1 MYTKI
6 KKINGVLINMK
17 KKIRFISIVLLSIL
31 ILSAC
36 SKSGD
41 EKSIEALKASII
53 PINTVEYGN
62 GFEDLMPLKNI
73 LKDKKI
79 VAMGEATHG
88 TSEFF
93 KMKHRFFEFLV
104 EEMGYR
110 VFAMECDGG
119 AGQVINEY
127 ILNGKGNLNDCLEA
141 VKYDVFTT
149 EEVKSMIKWMKEYN
163 DDPSHKE
170 KIKFYGM
177 DNVNIVDTLPKL
189 SYYLKK
195 LDKELQ
201 TKIEEDTL
209 NTIYR
214 NDIKAITNE
223 QLDSILLN
231 VNEIKKDME
240 NSKEKYFNNNLQNEY
255 ELAIWNLNLVSQCA
269 EYYIEVNKSVDQ
281 MVQSVAAMNLR
292 DKYMAA
298 NVKWI
303 QEHEGRLGN
312 DKVMLWAHNIHV
324 SSMDDIYKYMGKNL
338 KEMYGDE
345 YYSIGFEFSR
355 GSFNAS
361 DMSTGTMTRFDTDNN
376 TSEYLAYKFERTE
389 IPISF
394 LDFNSASKNK
404 EVSKIL
410 SKNQTFSL
418 ITAFYDES
426 IQKSFQY
433 IPKNLFDGL
442 IYIKDTTP
450 SKIQ

>member
-1 MYTKI
+1 M
-6 KKINGVLINMK
+6 GDMNMK
-17 KKIRFISIVLLSIL
+17 MKLRLISIVLLSIL
-31 ILSAC
+31 CLTAC
-36 SKSGD
+36 SKVN
-41 EKSIEALKASII
+41 ENPEVKALKKSVI
-53 PINTVEYGN
+53 PISTVEAGN
-62 GFEDLMPLKNI
+62 SFKDLMPLKDI

-79 VAMGEATHG
+79 VGMGEATHG

-119 AGQVINEY
+119 AGQVINDY
-127 ILNGKGNLNDCLEA
+127 ILKGEGNIEDSLPAL
-141 VKYDVFTT
+141 YRT
-149 EEVKSMIKWMKEYN
+149 EEVKNMIKWMKEYN

-189 SYYLKK
+189 SYYLEK

-231 VNEIKKDME
+231 INEIKKDME

-303 QEHEGRLGN
+303 QEHEGKLGN

-361 DMSTGTMTRFDTDNN
+361 DMSTGTMTRFDIDNN
-376 TSEYLAYKFERTE
+376 GPEYLASKFDKTH

-394 LDFNSASKNK
+394 LDFNLASENK
-404 EVSKIL
+404 EMSKML
-410 SKNQTFSL
+410 SSNQTFNL
-418 ITAFYDES
+418 ITAYFDET
-426 IQKSFQY
+426 IPRSFQY

-442 IYIKDTTP
+442 IYIKETTP

>member
-1 MYTKI
+1 
-6 KKINGVLINMK
+6 MK
-17 KKIRFISIVLLSIL
+17 KKLKLISTCLISILCLT
-31 ILSAC
+31 AC
-36 SKSGD
+36 SKVN
-41 EKSIEALKASII
+41 ENPEVKALKKSVI
-53 PINTVEYGN
+53 PISTVEAGN
-62 GFEDLMPLKNI
+62 GFKDLMPIKEI

-119 AGQVINEY
+119 GGQVVNDY
-127 ILNGKGNLNDCLEA
+127 ILNDKGSLEEALEA
-141 VKYDVFTT
+141 TKFALWRT
-149 EEVKSMIKWMKEYN
+149 EEVKNMIKWMKEYN

-170 KIKFYGM
+170 KIKFYGFDM
-177 DNVNIVDTLPKL
+177 QGIVDTLPKL
-189 SYYLKK
+189 SYYLGK

-201 TKIEEDTL
+201 TKVEEDTL

-214 NDIKAITNE
+214 NDIKALTNE

-231 VNEIKKDME
+231 INEIKKDME
-240 NSKEKYFNNNLQNEY
+240 NSKEKYLNNNLQNEY
-255 ELAIWNLNLVSQCA
+255 ELAIWNLNLVSQCV
-269 EYYIEVNKSVDQ
+269 EYSIEVNKSVNR
-281 MVQSVAAMNLR
+281 MIQSVSVMKIR

-303 QEHEGRLGN
+303 QEHEGKSGN
-312 DKVMLWAHNIHV
+312 DKVMLWAHNVHV
-324 SSMDDIYKYMGKNL
+324 SYMDDMYKYMGKNL
-338 KEMYGDE
+338 KEVYGDE

-355 GSFNAS
+355 GSVNTS
-361 DMSTGTMTRFDTDNN
+361 DMSTGTMTRFDINN
-376 TSEYLAYKFERTE
+376 NGPEYLAYKFDKTQ

-394 LDFNSASKNK
+394 LDFNSASKS
-404 EVSKIL
+404 EKISEML
-410 SKNQTFSL
+410 SENQSFNHNGG
-418 ITAFYDES
+418 FYDYENTP
-426 IQKSFQY
+426 KYFQY

-442 IYIKDTTP
+442 IYIKETTP

>member
-1 MYTKI
+1 
-6 KKINGVLINMK
+6 MK
-17 KKIRFISIVLLSIL
+17 KKLRLISTCLISILYLT
-31 ILSAC
+31 AC
-36 SKSGD
+36 SKVN
-41 EKSIEALKASII
+41 ENPEVKALKKSVIPISTIEA
-53 PINTVEYGN
+53 GN
-62 GFEDLMPLKNI
+62 GFKDLMPLKDI

-93 KMKHRFFEFLV
+93 KMKHRFLEFLV

-119 AGQVINEY
+119 GGQVVNDY

-141 VKYDVFTT
+141 IKYDVFTT
-149 EEVKSMIKWMKEYN
+149 EEVKNMVEWMKEYN
-163 DDPSHKE
+163 EDPSHKE

-189 SYYLKK
+189 SYYLGK

-201 TKIEEDTL
+201 TKVEEDTL

-214 NDIKAITNE
+214 NDIKALTNE

-231 VNEIKKDME
+231 IKEIKKDME
-240 NSKEKYFNNNLQNEY
+240 NAKEKYLNNNLQNEY

-269 EYYIEVNKSVDQ
+269 EYNIEVNKSVDQ
-281 MVQSVAAMNLR
+281 MVQSVAASNLR
-292 DKYMAA
+292 DKHMAN

-303 QEHEGRLGN
+303 QEHEGKLGN

-361 DMSTGTMTRFDTDNN
+361 DISTGTLTRFDIDNN
-376 TSEYLAYKFERTE
+376 GPEYLAYKFDKTK

-394 LDFNSASKNK
+394 LDFKSASENK
-404 EVSKIL
+404 DMSKML
-410 SKNQTFSL
+410 SSNQTFNL
-418 ITAFYDES
+418 ITAYYDDT
-426 IQKSFQY
+426 IPKSFQY
-433 IPKNLFDGL
+433 IPRNLFDGL
-442 IYIKDTTP
+442 IYIKETTS

>member
-1 MYTKI
+1 
-6 KKINGVLINMK
+6 MK
-17 KKIRFISIVLLSIL
+17 KKLRLISTCLISILCLT
-31 ILSAC
+31 AC
-36 SKSGD
+36 SKVN
-41 EKSIEALKASII
+41 ENPEVKALKKSVIPISTIEA
-53 PINTVEYGN
+53 GN
-62 GFEDLMPLKNI
+62 GFKDLMPLKDI

-93 KMKHRFFEFLV
+93 KMKHRFLEFLV

-119 AGQVINEY
+119 GGQVINDY

-141 VKYDVFTT
+141 IKYDVFTT
-149 EEVKSMIKWMKEYN
+149 EEVKNMVEWMKEYN
-163 DDPSHKE
+163 EDPSHKE

-189 SYYLKK
+189 SYYLGK

-201 TKIEEDTL
+201 TKVEEDTL

-214 NDIKAITNE
+214 NDIKALTNE

-231 VNEIKKDME
+231 IKEIKKDME
-240 NSKEKYFNNNLQNEY
+240 NAKEKYLNNNLQNEY

-269 EYYIEVNKSVDQ
+269 EYNIEVNKSVDQ
-281 MVQSVAAMNLR
+281 MVQSVAASNLR
-292 DKYMAA
+292 DKHMAN

-303 QEHEGRLGN
+303 QEHEGKLGN

-361 DMSTGTMTRFDTDNN
+361 DISTGTLTRFDIDNN
-376 TSEYLAYKFERTE
+376 GPEYLAYKFDKTK

-394 LDFNSASKNK
+394 LDFKSASENK
-404 EVSKIL
+404 DMSKML
-410 SKNQTFSL
+410 SSNQTFNL
-418 ITAFYDES
+418 ITAYYDDT
-426 IQKSFQY
+426 IPKSFQY
-433 IPKNLFDGL
+433 IPRKLFDGL
-442 IYIKDTTP
+442 IYIKETTS

>member
-1 MYTKI
+1 M
-6 KKINGVLINMK
+6 
-17 KKIRFISIVLLSIL
+17 
-31 ILSAC
+31 
-36 SKSGD
+36 
-41 EKSIEALKASII
+41 I
-53 PINTVEYGN
+53 PISTVEAGN
-62 GFEDLMPLKNI
+62 GFEDLMPLKDI

-110 VFAMECDGG
+110 VFIMECDGG
-119 AGQVINEY
+119 TGQVVNDY
-127 ILNGKGNLNDCLEA
+127 ILKGEGNLEDSLDGLGL
-141 VKYDVFTT
+141 YRT
-149 EEVKSMIKWMKEYN
+149 EEIKNMIKWMKEYN

-177 DNVNIVDTLPKL
+177 DNVNILDTLPKL
-189 SYYLKK
+189 SYYLGK

-201 TKIEEDTL
+201 TKVGDTL
-209 NTIYR
+209 NIIYR
-214 NDIKAITNE
+214 NDIIALTND
-223 QLDSILLN
+223 QIDSILLN
-231 VNEIKKDME
+231 INEIKKDME
-240 NSKEKYFNNNLQNEY
+240 NEKEKYLNNNLQNEY

-269 EYYIEVNKSVDQ
+269 EYSIEVNKSASQ

-303 QEHEGRLGN
+303 HEYEGKLGN
-312 DKVMLWAHNIHV
+312 DKAMLWAHNLHV
-324 SSMDDIYKYMGKNL
+324 SSMDNMYRYMGKSL

-345 YYSIGFEFSR
+345 YYSIGFEFSK
-355 GSFNAS
+355 GSYNAG
-361 DMSTGTMTRFDTDNN
+361 DMSSGTLTRFDIDSNA
-376 TSEYLAYKFERTE
+376 SEYLAYKFDKTQ

-394 LDFNSASKNK
+394 LDFNSASENK
-404 EVSKIL
+404 EMSKML
-410 SKNQTFSL
+410 SSNQTFNL
-418 ITAFYDES
+418 ITAYFDET
-426 IQKSFQY
+426 IPRSFQY

-442 IYIKDTTP
+442 IYIKETTS

>member
-1 MYTKI
+1 
-6 KKINGVLINMK
+6 MK
-17 KKIRFISIVLLSIL
+17 KKLRLISTCLISILCLT
-31 ILSAC
+31 AC
-36 SKSGD
+36 SKVNESP
-41 EKSIEALKASII
+41 EVKALKKSVI
-53 PINTVEYGN
+53 PISTVEAGN
-62 GFEDLMPLKNI
+62 GFKDLMPLKNI
-73 LKDKKI
+73 LKDRKI

-119 AGQVINEY
+119 TGQVINDY
-127 ILNGKGNLNDCLEA
+127 ILKGEGNIEGYLPEL
-141 VKYDVFTT
+141 YRT
-149 EEVKSMIKWMKEYN
+149 EEVKNMIKWMKEYN

-177 DNVNIVDTLPKL
+177 DIFNIVDTLPKL
-189 SYYLKK
+189 SYYLGK

-201 TKIEEDTL
+201 TRVEDTL
-209 NTIYR
+209 SIIYR
-214 NDIKAITNE
+214 NDIKALTNE

-231 VNEIKKDME
+231 INEIKKDME
-240 NSKEKYFNNNLQNEY
+240 NTKEKYLNNNLQNEY
-255 ELAIWNLNLVSQCA
+255 ELAIWNLNLISQCA
-269 EYYIEVNKSVDQ
+269 EYNIEVNKNDNK
-281 MVQSVAAMNLR
+281 MVQSPIANNLR

-303 QEHEGRLGN
+303 QEYESKLGN
-312 DKVMLWAHNIHV
+312 DKVMLWAHNLHV
-324 SSMDDIYKYMGKNL
+324 SSMDGNFKYMGKNL
-338 KEMYGDE
+338 KEMYGDK

-361 DMSTGTMTRFDTDNN
+361 NDMFTGTMTRFDIDNN
-376 TSEYLAYKFERTE
+376 GPEYLASKFDKTQ

-394 LDFNSASKNK
+394 LDFNSASENK
-404 EVSKIL
+404 EVSKML
-410 SKNQTFSL
+410 SNNQTFSL

-426 IQKSFQY
+426 IPKSFQY

-442 IYIKDTTP
+442 IYIKETTE
-450 SKIQ
+450 SKLVY

>member
-1 MYTKI
+1 
-6 KKINGVLINMK
+6 MK
-17 KKIRFISIVLLSIL
+17 KKIRFISIILLSIL
-31 ILSAC
+31 CLTSC
-36 SKSGD
+36 SK
-41 EKSIEALKASII
+41 ENENPEVKALKASVI
-53 PINTVEYGN
+53 PISTVEAGN
-62 GFEDLMPLKNI
+62 GFEDLMPLKDI

-110 VFAMECDGG
+110 VFIMECDGG
-119 AGQVINEY
+119 DGQVINDY
-127 ILNGKGNLNDCLEA
+127 ILKGEGNIDDSLGEL
-141 VKYDVFTT
+141 YRT
-149 EEVKSMIKWMKEYN
+149 EEVKNMIKWMKEYN
-163 DDPSHKE
+163 DDSSHKE

-189 SYYLKK
+189 SYYLGK

-201 TKIEEDTL
+201 TKVEDTL

-214 NDIKAITNE
+214 NDIKALTNE

-231 VNEIKKDME
+231 INEFKKDME
-240 NSKEKYFNNNLQNEY
+240 NAKEKYLNNNLQNEY
-255 ELAIWNLNLVSQCA
+255 ELAIWNLNLVSQCV
-269 EYYIEVNKSVDQ
+269 EYRIEVNKSVDQ

-303 QEHEGRLGN
+303 QEHESKSGN
-312 DKVMLWAHNIHV
+312 DKVMLWGHNLHV
-324 SSMDDIYKYMGKNL
+324 SSMDDFYKYMGKNL

-355 GSFNAS
+355 GSFTVYDAMYTKSFTRS
-361 DMSTGTMTRFDTDNN
+361 DIDIND
-376 TSEYLAYKFERTE
+376 SEYLAYKFDKTQ

-394 LDFNSASKNK
+394 LDFNSASK
-404 EVSKIL
+404 SKDISEML
-410 SKNQTFSL
+410 SKNQTFNL
-418 ITAFYDES
+418 INAFYDES
-426 IQKSFQY
+426 QKSFQY
-433 IPKNLFDGL
+433 IPRNLFDGL
-442 IYIKDTTP
+442 IYIKETTP
-450 SKIQ
+450 SKTQ

>member
-1 MYTKI
+1 M
-6 KKINGVLINMK
+6 GDMNMK
-17 KKIRFISIVLLSIL
+17 MKLRLISIVLLSIL
-31 ILSAC
+31 CLTAC
-36 SKSGD
+36 SKVN
-41 EKSIEALKASII
+41 ENPEVKALKKSVI
-53 PINTVEYGN
+53 PISTVEAGN
-62 GFEDLMPLKNI
+62 GFKDLMPLKDI

-110 VFAMECDGG
+110 VFVMECNGG
-119 AGQVINEY
+119 AGQVINDY
-127 ILNGKGNLNDCLEA
+127 ILKGEDNVENSLDGLGL
-141 VKYDVFTT
+141 YRT
-149 EEVKSMIKWMKEYN
+149 EEIKNMVKWMKEYN

-177 DNVNIVDTLPKL
+177 DNVNILDTLPKL
-189 SYYLKK
+189 SYYLGK

-201 TKIEEDTL
+201 TKVEDTL
-209 NTIYR
+209 SIMYR
-214 NDIKAITNE
+214 NDIKALTNE

-231 VNEIKKDME
+231 INEFKKDMD
-240 NSKEKYFNNNLQNEY
+240 NAKEKYLNSNLQNEY
-255 ELAIWNLNLVSQCA
+255 ELAIWNLNLVSQCV
-269 EYYIEVNKSVDQ
+269 EYNIELNKSVSQ
-281 MVQSVAAMNLR
+281 MTQSVAAMNLR

-303 QEHEGRLGN
+303 QEHEGKLGN

-355 GSFNAS
+355 GSFNVY
-361 DMSTGTMTRFDTDNN
+361 DGMSTNSFTKSDIDISA
-376 TSEYLAYKFERTE
+376 SEYLAYKFDKTQV
-389 IPISF
+389 PISF
-394 LDFNSASKNK
+394 LDFNSSSENK
-404 EVSKIL
+404 EVSEML
-410 SKNQTFSL
+410 SKNQTFNFGTSY
-418 ITAFYDES
+418 YDES

-442 IYIKDTTP
+442 IYIKETTP

>member
-1 MYTKI
+1 
-6 KKINGVLINMK
+6 MK
-17 KKIRFISIVLLSIL
+17 KKLRLISTCLISILCLT
-31 ILSAC
+31 AC
-36 SKSGD
+36 SHVNENPEVK
-41 EKSIEALKASII
+41 ALKKSVI
-53 PINTVEYGN
+53 PISTVEAGN
-62 GFEDLMPLKNI
+62 GFKDLMPIKEI

-119 AGQVINEY
+119 AGQVINDY
-127 ILNGKGNLNDCLEA
+127 ILSEEGNLEDCLGDI
-141 VKYDVFTT
+141 KYEVFRT
-149 EEVKSMIKWMKEYN
+149 EEVKDMIKWMKEYN

-177 DNVNIVDTLPKL
+177 DIQNIVDTLPKL
-189 SYYLKK
+189 SYYLGK

-201 TKIEEDTL
+201 TKVEEDTL

-214 NDIKAITNE
+214 NDIKALTNE

-231 VNEIKKDME
+231 INEFKKDME
-240 NSKEKYFNNNLQNEY
+240 TTKEKYLNNNLQNEY
-255 ELAIWNLNLVSQCA
+255 ELAIWNLNLVSQCV
-269 EYYIEVNKSVDQ
+269 EYCIEVNKNENQ
-281 MVQSVAAMNLR
+281 MVQSVTASNLR
-292 DKYMAA
+292 DKYMAD

-303 QEHEGRLGN
+303 QEYESKLGN
-312 DKVMLWAHNIHV
+312 DKVMLWAHNLHV
-324 SSMDDIYKYMGKNL
+324 SSKDVNYVYMGKNL

-355 GSFNAS
+355 GSFNAHN
-361 DMSTGTMTRFDTDNN
+361 DMSTETLTRFDIDNN
-376 TSEYLAYKFERTE
+376 ASEYLAYKFDKTE

-404 EVSKIL
+404 EVSKML
-410 SKNQTFSL
+410 SKNQTFNL
-418 ITAFYDES
+418 ITAYYDES
-426 IQKSFQY
+426 IPKSFQY
-433 IPKNLFDGL
+433 IPRNLFDGL
-442 IYIKDTTP
+442 IYIKETTP

>member
-1 MYTKI
+1 M
-6 KKINGVLINMK
+6 GDMNMK
-17 KKIRFISIVLLSIL
+17 MKLRLISIVLLSIL
-31 ILSAC
+31 CLTAC
-36 SKSGD
+36 SKVN
-41 EKSIEALKASII
+41 ENPEVKALKKSVI
-53 PINTVEYGN
+53 PISTVEAGN
-62 GFEDLMPLKNI
+62 GFKDLMPLKDI

-110 VFAMECDGG
+110 VFVMECNGG
-119 AGQVINEY
+119 AGQVINDY
-127 ILNGKGNLNDCLEA
+127 ILKGDSNMEDSLPAL
-141 VKYDVFTT
+141 YRT
-149 EEVKSMIKWMKEYN
+149 EEVKNMIKWMKEYN

-177 DNVNIVDTLPKL
+177 DNINIVDTLPKL
-189 SYYLKK
+189 SYYLGE

-201 TKIEEDTL
+201 TKVEEDTL

-214 NDIKAITNE
+214 NDIKALTAE

-231 VNEIKKDME
+231 INEVKKDME
-240 NSKEKYFNNNLQNEY
+240 NSKEKYLNNNLQNEY
-255 ELAIWNLNLVSQCA
+255 ELAIWNLNLISQCA
-269 EYYIEVNKSVDQ
+269 EYNIEVNKNDNK
-281 MVQSVAAMNLR
+281 MVQSPIANNLR

-303 QEHEGRLGN
+303 QEHEGKLGN

-324 SSMDDIYKYMGKNL
+324 SSMDDIYKYMGKSL

-345 YYSIGFEFSR
+345 YYSIGFELSR
-355 GSFNAS
+355 GSFNTS
-361 DMSTGTMTRFDTDNN
+361 DMSTGTLTRFVIDNN
-376 TSEYLAYKFERTE
+376 GPEYLASKFDKTH

-394 LDFNSASKNK
+394 LDFNSASKS
-404 EVSKIL
+404 EKISEML
-410 SKNQTFSL
+410 SESQSFNHNGG
-418 ITAFYDES
+418 FYDDENTPKR
-426 IQKSFQY
+426 IQY

-442 IYIKDTTP
+442 IYIKETTP